1 MAAGEVWWASQD
13 SVSSGEDDPRRVGG
27 MLAEAVVGDGEDFIF
42 RYVNERTRD
51 LFLCSLWVKTDLGCT

>member
-1 MAAGEVWWASQD
+1 
-13 SVSSGEDDPRRVGG
+13 
-27 MLAEAVVGDGEDFIF
+27 MLAEAVVGDGVVGEDFIF